1 MKEDEKEALLEERA
15 ARLKKIE
22 EERREALQRLRAH
35 EEQELNKFPKGS
47 TEQLVRFEQMQPEL
61 KFLRDSANQRADD
74 QAGEIIRQYDATI
87 KLVENTIS
95 ENEEKE
101 KREQKNKF
109 IAKAKSFFNK
119 DKEIEK
125 EDSTI
130 PPQIE
135 NLPKVDVKNTV
146 REEPLQPSTQEQKTT
161 DSGLKKQSE
170 IEAKRQKFIAQAK
183 EITSGIGS
191 KSTDLGIEP
200 EI

>member
-47 TEQLVRFEQMQPEL
+47 KEQLARFEQMQPEL
-61 KFLRDSANQRADD
+61 KFLRDSANQVAND

-87 KLVENTIS
+87 KLVENTLAES
-95 ENEEKE
+95 EEKE
-101 KREQKNKF
+101 KREQKNNF
-109 IAKAKSFFNK
+109 MAKAKALFKK

-125 EDSTI
+125 EEATN
-130 PPQIE
+130 PPKLE
-135 NLPKVDVKNTV
+135 NTPKVDAKNTV
-146 REEPLQPSTQEQKTT
+146 REEPLQPSPQEQKTT
-161 DSGLKKQSE
+161 DSDLKKQSE